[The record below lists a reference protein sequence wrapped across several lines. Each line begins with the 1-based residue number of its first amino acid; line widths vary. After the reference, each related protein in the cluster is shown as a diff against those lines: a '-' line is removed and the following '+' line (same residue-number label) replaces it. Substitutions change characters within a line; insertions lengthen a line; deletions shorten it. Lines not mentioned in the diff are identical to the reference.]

1 MVLLISGN
9 NSINTLYTSQ
19 YSVDVGGSGGG
30 GRVVVGGGCDGCFGG
45 ENMP

>member
-19 YSVDVGGSGGG
+19 YSVVVGGTGCG
-30 GRVVVGGGCDGCFGG
+30 GRVVGGGGCDRCFGG
-45 ENMP
+45 ENMS